1 MVQGDR
7 PMIRKRLVLVLMGLI
22 LTTVTARAE
31 DEPTRQE
38 VDQLKQR
45 IEELEKKQ
53 EKDAEEF
60 GKLSDLAKY
69 VSIGGVLS
77 GAYQYEWVSGPSDPD
92 DLGRG
97 AVAFQPE
104 ISITPTEN
112 DEIFLKFGFAAGN
125 GLPGVTPFTLAPWAA
140 GLEDDVKDI
149 NGRNRD
155 YLLQAWYKH
164 TFAFSEDHSLGLT
177 GGIIDSTNYLD
188 DNAYANDEYTQ
199 FMNEALVN
207 SSNGFL
213 PSWDIGGAAE
223 WDIGRFGV
231 RGVYMNVGENDDG
244 NNYNFY
250 GVEVMATLE
259 TALGEGHY
267 RVNYNFTSKAFLDP
281 DDTSKERR
289 DVLIFSFDQEFGDI
303 LGAWIRFAF
312 GSDNALVNYKAAY
325 TGGINISGKWWGREQ
340 DNIGIGCGYLDG
352 PEQTD
357 ESIDYTQVA
366 EGYVRFGLNDY
377 LFMTFDLQ
385 YMKDKYV
392 NTASENDVDG
402 WIAGVRMTAEF

>member
-1 MVQGDR
+1 MMQ
-7 PMIRKRLVLVLMGLI
+7 KRVAIIFSCLI
-22 LTTVTARAE
+22 LSVAGAWAQDAATQ
-31 DEPTRQE
+31 QE

-53 EKDAEEF
+53 EKSDEEF
-60 GKLSDLAKY
+60 GKLSDIAKH

-77 GAYQYEWVSGPSDPD
+77 GAYQYERVDGPPD
-92 DLGRG
+92 LDDKGRG
-97 AVAFQPE
+97 AISFQPE
-104 ISITPTEN
+104 VSITPTEA
-112 DEIFLKFGFAAGN
+112 DEIFFAFGFAAGN

-250 GVEVMATLE
+250 GAEVMATLE

-267 RVNYNFTSKAFLDP
+267 RVNVNFTSKAFLDP